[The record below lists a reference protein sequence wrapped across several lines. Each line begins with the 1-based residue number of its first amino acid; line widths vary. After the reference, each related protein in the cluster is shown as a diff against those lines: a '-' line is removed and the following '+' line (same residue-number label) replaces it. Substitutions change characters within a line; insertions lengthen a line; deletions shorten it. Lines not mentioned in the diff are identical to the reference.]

1 MSDGVRLSDRVA
13 AYKEKAKRE
22 KTAKPESPPGS
33 APPPAQPSTPQP
45 IMRAKSLD
53 AALHAKEAAGTS
65 TDVYNDGTTE
75 RDRIRAATQQ
85 AEALLK
91 RTASGKADGQGG
103 YDPRTAVPGGQFD
116 ERSVRKKAAYELD
129 QDDLDYQKAQ
139 LERAQRR
146 LMAADKEHIKA
157 TINSID
163 DIESG
168 VWAAPFFGAFASMRA
183 LLLILCGQVT
193 ALCSVAFSEG
203 GLAFPAWV
211 CFSLAIAT
219 IITGF
224 PTWWEPM
231 TNNHARLHIITAGL
245 SAAVTAIVCT
255 FLSEKFE
262 IADAR
267 QRCVRPPIARAS
279 LLRCEFA
286 VTGPTIM
293 R

>member
-1 MSDGVRLSDRVA
+1 MCA
-13 AYKEKAKRE
+13 E
-22 KTAKPESPPGS
+22 PPPGS
-33 APPPAQPSTPQP
+33 AQQREPPSTPQP
-45 IMRAKSLD
+45 SRQLAAPVDSQPASPIAVDAYSD
-53 AALHAKEAAGTS
+53 AA
-65 TDVYNDGTTE
+65 TDRE
-75 RDRIRAATQQ
+75 RIRAATEQ

-103 YDPRTAVPGGQFD
+103 YDPRTAPPVG
-116 ERSVRKKAAYELD
+116 RSVRKKAAYELD
-129 QDDLDYQKAQ
+129 QDDLDYQKQQ

-183 LLLILCGQVT
+183 LLLLLCGQVT

-211 CFSLAIAT
+211 CFSLAVAT
-219 IITGF
+219 LITGF

-267 QRCVRPPIARAS
+267 QRCVSRPVPAS
-279 LLRCEFA
+279 LLPVSNQRSCNDRETRARTEVVWLGCTPGLRYLNFSVA
-286 VTGPTIM
+286 FS

>member
-1 MSDGVRLSDRVA
+1 MA
-13 AYKEKAKRE
+13 QHRE
-22 KTAKPESPPGS
+22 A
-33 APPPAQPSTPQP
+33 PSTPQP
-45 IMRAKSLD
+45 SGQLGHFASVD
-53 AALHAKEAAGTS
+53 SQPASPT
-65 TDVYNDGTTE
+65 TDVYRDGTTD
-75 RDRIRAATQQ
+75 RDRIRAATEQ

-91 RTASGKADGQGG
+91 RTASGKAHGQGG
-103 YDPRTAVPGGQFD
+103 YDPRTAPPVAVG
-116 ERSVRKKAAYELD
+116 RSVRKKAAYELD
-129 QDDLDYQKAQ
+129 QDDLDYQKQQ

-183 LLLILCGQVT
+183 LLLLLCGQVT

-211 CFSLAIAT
+211 CFSLAVAT
-219 IITGF
+219 LITGF

-267 QRCVRPPIARAS
+267 QRSVRKPVSAS
-279 LLRCEFA
+279 LLLSEQ
-286 VTGPTIM
+286 PTIVC
-293 R
+293 